1 MSPRREQA
9 TSPGPRVAAPTP
21 VKTLQTTIKRRYDG
35 YMPQSQSLI
44 GGTVCLDFINTAGGP
59 QAAADPTDPDI
70 SPGNAVRT
78 QRFRTTL
85 RRLLDAEARG
95 LSADPK
101 DLAALNNILAR
112 SGARRGLIPTVRGYG
127 WGWLDGPVRPER
139 SLWPIAFSAA
149 RLLEGP
155 DLARL
160 KACDGCGRLF
170 LDASHNRSRR
180 WCDMQGCGNRAK
192 AARHRAR
199 KD

>member
-1 MSPRREQA
+1 M
-9 TSPGPRVAAPTP
+9 
-21 VKTLQTTIKRRYDG
+21 TTIKSSYDG
-35 YMPQSQSLI
+35 YMHQAQRLL
-44 GGTVCLDFINTAGGP
+44 GGILCLDFINTPGES
-59 QAAADPTDPDI
+59 AAAHDPQDPGM
-70 SPGNAVRT
+70 SPGNVARV
-78 QRFRTTL
+78 QRFRATL

-95 LSADPK
+95 LGASPD
-101 DLAALNNILAR
+101 DLAALNQVLSI

-127 WGWLDGPVRPER
+127 WGWLDGPVGLER
-139 SLWPIAFSAA
+139 FLWPVAFSAA

-170 LDASHNRSRR
+170 FDASHNRSRR